1 MWIGDYTFL
10 NLLGLLIQSIFIQ
23 NILLSYFLGLC
34 SYLAVSSRVTTA
46 NGLGMA
52 VTVVLIAAGTLN
64 WFVHEFIT
72 GKGAL
77 SWLSFIGIDGSKI
90 DLSFLELIV
99 YISVIAAFVQVLE
112 ILIDR
117 FSPKLYHA
125 LGMFL
130 PLITVNCA
138 ILGGVLFAITREYP
152 LVSVIVFSFG
162 SGLGWWLAIALIAA
176 IREKLT
182 YSEIPKGLQGM
193 GITFIMTGLMA
204 MAFMGLLG
212 IDLAT
217 PTKQDLPTKED
228 IFKMKETP
236 AAYIPKQVE
245 ESDRFVKFFREPT
258 ILARISLTNTR
269 AEQHECW

>member
-1 MWIGDYTFL
+1 MWVGEYNFL

-23 NILLSYFLGLC
+23 NILLAYFLGMC
-34 SYLAVSSRVTTA
+34 SYLACSNRVKTA

-52 VTVVLIAAGTLN
+52 VAVVLTASGLLN
-64 WFVHEFIT
+64 WIVHHFVT

-77 SWLSFIGIDGSKI
+77 SWLSFTGLDGSKI

-112 ILIDR
+112 IVIER
-117 FSPKLYHA
+117 FSPPLYYA

-138 ILGGVLFAITREYP
+138 ILGGVLFMVTREYP
-152 LVSVIVFSFG
+152 LIPALFFSLG
-162 SGLGWWLAIALIAA
+162 SGIGWWLAIVLIAS

-182 YSEIPKGLQGM
+182 YSHIPKGLQGM
-193 GITFIMTGLMA
+193 GITFITTGLMA

-212 IDLAT
+212 IDLAR
-217 PTKQDLPTKED
+217 PSGAKLPIAEE
-228 IFKMKETP
+228 IPFKSP
-236 AAYIPKQVE
+236 DVPVA
-245 ESDRFVKFFREPT
+245 
-258 ILARISLTNTR
+258 
-269 AEQHECW
+269 